1 MDPKRV
7 PLVIMLLAG
16 LVGWMLWS
24 GDGLTLLGINGI
36 EARRAEVASMR
47 DSLTTLVAQT
57 DSVKDLVAS
66 GRIEELRQRVEGYRN
81 ALEVMRRFVP
91 EQNEVP
97 DLIDAINTRA
107 KIRGVTLAN
116 LEPDPVESGPPPYDT
131 YAYTMAVI
139 GRYDQ
144 VGSFLADIASLQ
156 RIIVPQELRLGSAAS
171 QAAAVLGDTSK
182 AMLEASFK
190 VKTFVKSTG
199 GGTP

>member
-1 MDPKRV
+1 MDPKRAS
-7 PLVIMLLAG
+7 LVIMLLAG

-24 GDGLTLLGINGI
+24 GDGLTLVGVEGIQ
-36 EARRAEVASMR
+36 ARRAEVTSMR
-47 DSLTTLVAQT
+47 DSLATLVAQT

-66 GRIEELRQRVEGYRN
+66 GRIEELRQRVESYRN
-81 ALEVMRRFVP
+81 ALEVMRQFVP

-116 LEPDPVESGPPPYDT
+116 LVPDPVEPGPHPYDT

-144 VGSFLADIASLQ
+144 VGSFLSDVATLR
-156 RIIVPQELRLGSAAS
+156 RIIVPQELRLGAAAA

-182 AMLEASFK
+182 AILEASFK
-190 VKTFVKSTG
+190 VKTFVKSAG
-199 GGTP
+199 DGAP